1 MLIDDAIDRYIEYR
15 VKTKP
20 RSANDQRKT
29 VRRLVSEF
37 AGREL
42 DTITRDELETW
53 RDELDVCAASANKYM
68 DRCRAFFEW
77 ARKAKHVPENPCRD
91 IEPLDEGEP
100 RRIML
105 DPQSFRWAIDAA
117 RHPRDRAAIALA
129 VELMLRGVEIKRLR
143 IKHVDLDARLIT
155 VRVAKGK
162 NRFDE
167 DAMAISEDLH
177 AELSRWLG
185 AYRQAVGILAPDY
198 FLFPRLDSRI
208 AGLESHYR
216 LSPTSPIGHPW
227 QVVKYAL
234 RDAGLPVAEGTG
246 FHAVRRT
253 AARLLFDHLC
263 DTAPYDRALSHVSSL
278 MHHTSRKTTETYLGI
293 TGDRVLRNKL
303 IAQSGVTPLTV
314 TIANPAGS
322 VLALPVV
329 DTSPSAVV

>member
-1 MLIDDAIDRYIEYR
+1 MEIDSAFGPYLEYR

-20 RSANDQRKT
+20 RSANDQAKT

-42 DTITRDELETW
+42 HTITANELELW

-77 ARKAKHVPENPCRD
+77 ARKQKLVPENPCRD
-91 IEPLDEGEP
+91 IESLDEGEP
-100 RRIML
+100 RRIVL
-105 DPQSFRWAIDAA
+105 DPQAFRWAIDAA
-117 RHPRDRAAIALA
+117 RHPRDRAAIALS

-143 IKHVDLDARLIT
+143 IKDVDLDARLIT

-162 NRFDE
+162 NKFDE
-167 DAMAISEDLH
+167 DAMRISDDLAH
-177 AELSRWLG
+177 ELG
-185 AYRQAVGILAPDY
+185 AWRSAYAHAVGVLAPDY
-198 FLFPRLDSRI
+198 YLFPRMDTRI
-208 AGLESHYR
+208 TGSESHYR

-253 AARLLFDHLC
+253 AARVLFDHLC
-263 DTAPYDRALSHVSSL
+263 DTQPYDRALSHVSSL
-278 MHHTSRKTTETYLGI
+278 MHHTSRKTTEAYLGI

-314 TIANPAGS
+314 SVAKPDGS
-322 VLALPVV
+322 VSSLPLV